1 MLVIWKSLIQSR
13 LDYCSQLWSPSS
25 AAEIGKIEDV
35 QRQFTKKIEGIEEL
49 NYRERLA
56 FLRLYS
62 QERRRD
68 RYMVILIWKV
78 AMGLTDGYSMRFKG
92 ENSRRGKECVVAE
105 VVRGSPACVR
115 KARQNSLTVKGAQMF
130 NLLPSNLRNF
140 TSDNVTHFKVRLDEF
155 LKSIPDQPT
164 IPEEGRVADSNCLL
178 SQIPLTRINPM

>member
-25 AAEIGKIEDV
+25 AAEKKPEIGKIEDV
-35 QRQFTKKIEGIEEL
+35 QRQFTKKIEGMEEL
-49 NYRERLA
+49 NYRERLS

-68 RYMVILIWKV
+68 RYMIILIWKV
-78 AMGLTDGYSMRFKG
+78 AMGLTDGYSMSFKG
-92 ENSRRGKECVVAE
+92 EHSRRGKECAVTE
-105 VVRGSPACVR
+105 VVLGSPACVR
-115 KARQNSLTVKGAQMF
+115 KARSNSLTVKGAQMF

-140 TSDNVTHFKVRLDEF
+140 TSDKVIHFKVKLDDF

-164 IPEEGRVADSNCLL
+164 IAEL
-178 SQIPLTRINPM
+178 SLIHI